1 MRRTLIPLAVI
12 ATLAGPVALP
22 LPALAVLPDEVLA
35 DATLEARAR
44 ALSRDLRC
52 VVCRNQSIDD
62 SNAALARD
70 MRVILR
76 ERLVAGDS
84 DDAAVAFLVDRF
96 GSFVLLDPPVRPLT
110 YALWSG
116 PAILLIVTVLG
127 FSRLWRRR
135 VQPAEPE
142 LDAAD
147 RALAASLLDEGR
159 ET

>member
-1 MRRTLIPLAVI
+1 MRRAALRLALC
-12 ATLAGPVALP
+12 AMLAAANLAPVA
-22 LPALAVLPDEVLA
+22 ALAVLPDEMLA
-35 DATLEARAR
+35 DPALEARAR

-84 DDAAVAFLVDRF
+84 DEAAVAFLVDRF
-96 GSFVLLDPPVRPLT
+96 GSYVLLDPPVRPLT
-110 YALWSG
+110 YLLWGG
-116 PAILLIVTVLG
+116 PALLMLATVFG

-135 VQPAEPE
+135 ARPEPPRLSDE
-142 LDAAD
+142 D
-147 RALAASLLDEGR
+147 RALAAALLKDGGR
-159 ET
+159 E